1 MIRIQL
7 PAEEVDRLEELFR
20 STGDRKLRDR
30 LQSVLMAHR
39 GRPRQDIAADLGIH
53 RIGVTRWLNAY
64 CQHGLQGLLPKKA
77 KGKAANIPDSMAS
90 DIRRWVIDGPAA
102 CGLDRAN
109 WTHEELADHLFKT
122 HGIRTSRSAM
132 QRFCSKIDIHP
143 YRPTYRYLR
152 RDPAEQGRA
161 KEDLAGLK
169 KSAGGRTGAA
179 EPG

>member
-7 PAEEVDRLEELFR
+7 PPGEVGRLEELFR

-30 LQSVLMAHR
+30 LQIVLMAHR
-39 GRPRQDIAADLGIH
+39 GRPRQDIASDLGIH

-90 DIRRWVIDGPAA
+90 DIRRWVIDGPVA

-122 HGIRTSRSAM
+122 RGIKTSRSAM
-132 QRFCSKIDIHP
+132 HRFCRKIDIRP
-143 YRPTYRYLR
+143 YRPTYRFLR
-152 RDPAEQGRA
+152 GDPAKQGKA
-161 KEDLAGLK
+161 KEDLGDLK
-169 KSAGGRTGAA
+169 KSAGGRVGAA
-179 EPG
+179 QPG